1 MWQIEG
7 TAHAKVCSRSAQG
20 SGWWKAAR
28 GSGWGAV
35 QGVGDRRMWC
45 PGAWEMCRVGDST
58 ADGQLVLAVL
68 CWSWVLPA
76 HETSLCHF
84 QDCCQAVVGLLV
96 PEISHS
102 RCLYTREIGSHYK

>member
-1 MWQIEG
+1 MQ
-7 TAHAKVCSRSAQG
+7 RSAAG
-20 SGWWKAAR
+20 RPRAAGGGR
-28 GSGWGAV
+28 QPGAAAGVPCKELGTGGCGV
-35 QGVGDRRMWC
+35 QGD
-45 PGAWEMCRVGDST
+45 WEMCRVGDST